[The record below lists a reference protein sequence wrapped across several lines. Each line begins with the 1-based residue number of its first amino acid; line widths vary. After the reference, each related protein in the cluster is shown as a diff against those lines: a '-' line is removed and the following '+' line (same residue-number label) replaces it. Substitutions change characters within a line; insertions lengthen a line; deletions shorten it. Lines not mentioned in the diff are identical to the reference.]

1 MIIVTQD
8 RSMVEFA
15 YLDFFIDERANKDGS
30 YNIRCTLGE
39 GAYPLL
45 GVYGTLE
52 EAKDVL
58 VQIATLMST
67 DSRIY
72 YMPQSNTKPQTVK
85 AITAFN

>member
-8 RSMVEFA
+8 RTMVEFA
-15 YLDFFIDERANKDGS
+15 YLDFFIDERTNKDGS

-52 EAKDVL
+52 EAKDVCP
-58 VQIATLMST
+58 VG
-67 DSRIY
+67 
-72 YMPQSNTKPQTVK
+72 
-85 AITAFN
+85 AIVED

>member
-8 RSMVEFA
+8 RLMVEFA
-15 YLDFFIDERANKDGS
+15 YLDFFIDDRANKDGS

-45 GVYGTLE
+45 GVYGTIE

-58 VQIATLMST
+58 IQIATLMST

-72 YMPQSNTKPQTVK
+72 YMPQANTKPQTVK
-85 AITAFN
+85 AITVFN